1 MNFHGKDIKIFSCNS
16 NISVATQMAEAL
28 GLKVGNADVK
38 HFSDGE
44 IAVSINE
51 SVRGSDVFIVQSTC
65 APDSVFFRKKNNEHH
80 YQSFFLPSLY
90 SCFLLPKLSL

>member
-16 NISVATQMAEAL
+16 NIPVAKQMADAL
-28 GLKVGNADVK
+28 GLKLGNADVK

-65 APDSVFFRKKNNEHH
+65 APVPVLFHKKNILRLLH
-80 YQSFFLPSLY
+80 FFLPYYLLILY
-90 SCFLLPKLSL
+90 AKGVL